1 VPYLNF
7 HRPCH
12 FPEKTIGENGKITI
26 RYPYSQCMTP
36 YHKLRSLPDW
46 ESYLRSGVT
55 SESLEVC
62 AMEKTPL
69 QAAKEKKKARDAL
82 MKVVLPKLSDTMPL
96 TITTQKDDFRV
107 FFE

>member
-1 VPYLNF
+1 
-7 HRPCH
+7 
-12 FPEKTIGENGKITI
+12 
-26 RYPYSQCMTP
+26 
-36 YHKLRSLPDW
+36 
-46 ESYLRSGVT
+46 
-55 SESLEVC
+55 
-62 AMEKTPL
+62 MEKTPL